1 MTYVWGLYFRISSY
15 PRLKYI
21 KNRQV
26 DAQMSKVDLE
36 DAYNKENV
44 QIHSKALVKRHGQE

>member
-1 MTYVWGLYFRISSY
+1 MFGVYILEYQVIHAWS
-15 PRLKYI
+15 LKS
-21 KNRQV
+21 KE
-26 DAQMSKVDLE
+26 MSKVDLE